1 METLAS
7 SNSNRTVTR
16 ELETIRVPCIAFNR
30 DDDIDSSRRMQDENN
45 RLRKEMIELRGTRM
59 QDENSRLRTEIT
71 ELRERLRLFE
81 QVEQERPSLHSRA
94 GNQWHHH
101 QSYTQHHHYSN
112 EADSS
117 DMSQSTLTDQDLDT
131 IHDENLNGPSTF
143 CKQPSVVSIRSTR
156 QKDVEDATA
165 TTTETDG
172 PSSIKITHDV
182 AFETNY
188 KDESFWLMMAERA
201 GWLVGLL
208 LFQSVSS
215 FVLQENQS
223 LLQKYPVIVKFL
235 TMLVGAG
242 GNAGGQACVRGEY
255 SR

>member
-1 METLAS
+1 METLDS
-7 SNSNRTVTR
+7 SHSNHTETR
-16 ELETIRVPCIAFNR
+16 ELETAPCIPVPINR
-30 DDDIDSSRRMQDENN
+30 DDNDSF
-45 RLRKEMIELRGTRM
+45 RM
-59 QDENSRLRTEIT
+59 QDENSRLRTEII
-71 ELRERLRLFE
+71 ELRERLRRFE
-81 QVEQERPSLHSRA
+81 QEEQERLSLHRT
-94 GNQWHHH
+94 GHQWHHH
-101 QSYTQHHHYSN
+101 QSYTQPPHIHSN
-112 EADSS
+112 QGDSAS
-117 DMSQSTLTDQDLDT
+117 DMSQSTLTEQDLDT
-131 IHDENLNGPSTF
+131 VHDQSLNGPSTF

-156 QKDVEDATA
+156 QKDIEDAT
-165 TTTETDG
+165 TTTIETDE
-172 PSSIKITHDV
+172 PSSIKIAHDV

-215 FVLQENQS
+215 FVLEENQS

-255 SR
+255 STYEEGV